1 MVPAS
6 TAVERLAKLLADETR
21 LEEKIRDTKAALSI
35 VQKECQNH
43 FAKHYIAMKEPR
55 IQMPEDLMRE
65 EESFERLL
73 QALQDMKSE
82 IAKQIRPV
90 EEQIIQANVD
100 HLRQTFTKESRRL
113 CKCLEEIDDNILACR
128 QYLEDYER
136 IRSNLHNLNERDFS
150 ARRGVAC
157 APDGLPTLDLGEIVR
172 ERIEYLR
179 SQEKSKACGLHV
191 TAPIPRADTS
201 RDLPFAFCRSQLPGG
216 EKFIEFSSVKP
227 NPRHTAQA
235 SKMTDRSIAL

>member
-1 MVPAS
+1 MESSDYREDRIVSAS

-21 LEEKIRDTKAALSI
+21 IEEKIRDTKAALSI
-35 VQKECQNH
+35 VQKRVSESL
-43 FAKHYIAMKEPR
+43 AKHYIAMKEPR

-73 QALQDMKSE
+73 QALQDMKNE

-100 HLRQTFTKESRRL
+100 HLRQIFTQESRRL
-113 CKCLEEIDDNILACR
+113 CKCLDEIDENILACR

-136 IRSNLHNLNERDFS
+136 VRSSLHGLNEKLS
-150 ARRGVAC
+150 QLGAESLPL
-157 APDGLPTLDLGEIVR
+157 PDGLPTLDLGEIVR

-179 SQEKSKACGLHV
+179 SQGK
-191 TAPIPRADTS
+191 I
-201 RDLPFAFCRSQLPGG
+201 
-216 EKFIEFSSVKP
+216 
-227 NPRHTAQA
+227 
-235 SKMTDRSIAL
+235 